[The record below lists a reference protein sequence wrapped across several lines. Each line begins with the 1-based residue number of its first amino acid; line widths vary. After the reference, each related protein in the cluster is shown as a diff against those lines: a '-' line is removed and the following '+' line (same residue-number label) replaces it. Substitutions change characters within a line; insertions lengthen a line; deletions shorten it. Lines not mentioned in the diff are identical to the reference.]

1 MIINIFFSIKIN
13 LFIGENNVKAIW
25 NNEII
30 AQSNRTVS
38 LEGNEYFPLD
48 SLNMKFFLKSD
59 KTSICPW
66 KGQAN
71 YFDVVVNG
79 EKNLGAA
86 WIYHN
91 PSSAAQEIK
100 NHVAFW
106 RGVKVET

>member
-1 MIINIFFSIKIN
+1 M
-13 LFIGENNVKAIW
+13 KAIW
-25 NNEII
+25 NNEIV

-66 KGQAN
+66 KGLAN

-91 PSSAAQEIK
+91 PSSSAQEIK
-100 NHVAFW
+100 DHVAFW
-106 RGVKVET
+106 RGVKVES